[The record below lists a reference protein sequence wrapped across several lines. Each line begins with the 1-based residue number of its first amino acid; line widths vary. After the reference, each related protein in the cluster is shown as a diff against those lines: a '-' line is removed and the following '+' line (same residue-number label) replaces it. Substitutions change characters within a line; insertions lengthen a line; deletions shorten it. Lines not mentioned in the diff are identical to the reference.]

1 MQGKGTFLR
10 GEGAGGKE
18 GARGRVKRMDGE
30 QSDWLFCYG
39 GKMGPLKQIMEM
51 GEFGSCDK
59 IVTSYSS
66 EIELR
71 EEVITASGM
80 GREIGRNQRERER
93 KKGELMSEGEKEEKC

>member
-1 MQGKGTFLR
+1 MR
-10 GEGAGGKE
+10 GRGGAGGKE

-93 KKGELMSEGEKEEKC
+93 KNES